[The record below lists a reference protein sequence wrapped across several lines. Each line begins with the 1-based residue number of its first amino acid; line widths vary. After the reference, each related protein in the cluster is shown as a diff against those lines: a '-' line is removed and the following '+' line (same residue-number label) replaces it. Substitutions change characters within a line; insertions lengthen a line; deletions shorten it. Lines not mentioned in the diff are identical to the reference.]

1 MLPGF
6 RPIPHRPYVAPF
18 KLFNKIKQIGEGVL
32 IQDPKLAFAVE
43 MVPQDGI
50 DLNTLFDELAAI
62 DDQLKPFKFELEELG
77 L

>member
-1 MLPGF
+1 
-6 RPIPHRPYVAPF
+6 
-18 KLFNKIKQIGEGVL
+18 
-32 IQDPKLAFAVE
+32 

-50 DLNTLFDELAAI
+50 DLNTIFDELAAI